1 MKKRNQRALW
11 CLLSAMGFSILAGG
25 SVMAAEDGEI
35 RDKITI
41 PYEQENAWDK
51 VAMINDDAV
60 DTGVNIR
67 ATADKDGE
75 VVG

>member
-1 MKKRNQRALW
+1 MKKRNQRALL

-41 PYEQENAWDK
+41 PYEQENAYWCQYPC
-51 VAMINDDAV
+51 
-60 DTGVNIR
+60 
-67 ATADKDGE
+67 DGR
-75 VVG
+75 